1 MNGTHYKEKA
11 EKAVFNN
18 FWTNDGILAVGV

>member
-1 MNGTHYKEKA
+1 MNGTHYKGKA
-11 EKAVFNN
+11 EKAVFNH

>member
-11 EKAVFNN
+11 EKAVFNH
-18 FWTNDGILAVGV
+18 FWTNDGIFTVGV